1 MNDPHGDEDAFD
13 PEFDALQEQVAEVY
27 ERALALEKAGDLDA
41 AAVAYRELLTLDPAD
56 HGGAAVRLAAMGR
69 GDAPD
74 GAPPAYVETL
84 FDQHAGAFDLMLV
97 EQLGYAV
104 PLLVGDKLRAI
115 LDGRVVDRL
124 LDLGCGTGLS
134 GEALRPL
141 AKELVGVD
149 ISQGMLEVADEKDVY
164 DELFVADV
172 VGFLEAD
179 SEDDGALWG
188 VIVGTDL
195 LPYLGDLTPLLT
207 HGAARLAPGGL
218 LVLSTETLPDEVFAG
233 RAYMVGD
240 KQRFAHREAAVR
252 ESVAAAGLEIVEM
265 DGIIVRY
272 DEGQATPGHLLIARK
287 PE

>member
-1 MNDPHGDEDAFD
+1 MSDEQQGSAED
-13 PEFDALQEQVAEVY
+13 DALQEQVADLY
-27 ERALALEKAGDLDA
+27 MRALELEKSGEREA
-41 AAVAYRELLTLDPAD
+41 AAEAYRSLLKLDPAD
-56 HGGAAVRLAAMGR
+56 HGGAAVRLAAMGL
-69 GDAPD
+69 GDSPD

-84 FDQHAGAFDLMLV
+84 FDQHAAVFDNMLV

-115 LDGRVVDRL
+115 LDGRVVGRI

-141 AKELVGVD
+141 AREIVGVD
-149 ISQGMLEVADEKDVY
+149 ISQGMLEIADEKDVY

-179 SEDDGALWG
+179 AEDDPEGKGPLWD

-195 LPYLGDLTPLLT
+195 LPYMGDLAPLMN
-207 HGAARLAPGGL
+207 AASARLAPEGL
-218 LVLSTETLPDEVFAG
+218 LVLSTETLPDEVLGG
-233 RAYMVGD
+233 RDYMVGD
-240 KQRFAHREAAVR
+240 KQRFAHREGSVR
-252 ESVAAAGLEIVEM
+252 ERAEAAGLTVTEM

-272 DEGQATPGHLLIARK
+272 DEGQATPGHLLIAIK
-287 PE
+287 